1 LPKSKVEKGREGEL
15 IASRFLS
22 SKGFEIIARN
32 FRIDHKE
39 VDIIAREGEF
49 LVFVEVKFGR
59 VGSFGEPVEW
69 VGPRKKKNLIE
80 AAKLYLSKNE
90 LHDLPVRFDVVAIS
104 QRGEKTEIAHFPGA
118 FVEEWTLS

>member
-1 LPKSKVEKGREGEL
+1 MPKSKVEKGREGEL

-90 LHDLPVRFDVVAIS
+90 LHDLPVRGCAGRR
-104 QRGEKTEIAHFPGA
+104 RGPRPRGA
-118 FVEEWTLS
+118 VPRPARRW

>member
-1 LPKSKVEKGREGEL
+1 MPKSKIEKGKEGEL

-22 SKGFEIIARN
+22 SRGFEILARN

-69 VGPRKKKNLIE
+69 VNPKKRKNLIE

-104 QRGEKTEIAHFPGA
+104 ERGGKREIAHFPAA